1 MKIISSV
8 DKQVNFV
15 IVVDFTAHFLLAADE
30 FIEAELNQFALNN
43 I

>member
-8 DKQVNFV
+8 DKKVNFV
-15 IVVDFTAHFLLAADE
+15 IVVDFTAHLLLAADE